1 MHALTEVNGNVYFC
15 DFETAQREHAREYAR
30 GVTARAEHTDRVV
43 ANTRLMVAQINA
55 LSREIAAAHTEI
67 TRQAREQSGD
77 LLSLADAIKG
87 IVLQAGIS
95 RREGFHPDVNET
107 YELAQNAR
115 AAAAELLALARE
127 QVLQGK
133 NAARR
138 VAEIGQRNGLTE
150 HIVA

>member
-1 MHALTEVNGNVYFC
+1 MHALTEVAGNVYFC
-15 DFETAQREHAREYAR
+15 DFEAAQREHAREHAR
-30 GVTARAEHTDRVV
+30 NVTARAQMNDKVV

-55 LSREIAAAHTEI
+55 VSREIAAAHAEI

-95 RREGFHPDVNET
+95 GRGSSHPDVGET
-107 YELAQNAR
+107 YELTQNAR